1 MVTLPFAR
9 HHRIM
14 FWIGLFLLIVP
25 SVGHNYLI
33 SPAPGSQGLN
43 WMGVAYYLDK
53 VLPYLLVIGLLLV
66 AGRVVTVLQK
76 GGWWKRIGITV
87 LCLFLGTLNY
97 AMNILG
103 DAGHYFREMGTRT
116 FADSVHN
123 KIPLDWMVVSVE
135 KNGEAHAYPVN
146 LIAYHHRV
154 PDTVAG
160 VPVWVTYCS
169 LCRTGVVFNPIA
181 DGVYQQFRLVGIQHY
196 NAIFQDRETG
206 SWWYQATGLAV
217 YGPQKGKQLEEI
229 PSDQMTLRAFFQ
241 THPRGL
247 VLQRDTVFN
256 WAYNAMARFDTTM
269 TYEDDEAEA
278 AGGSGSAGSGSAGSG
293 KAGSGKAGAAKA
305 KGRDTVEHFA
315 IDTWVA
321 GVDVAG
327 QARAYEWTDLEAK
340 GVLNDQLGRIPIAV
354 AYDAPSRELHA
365 WKRVVDG
372 RTIRFASD
380 SSGHGLRDA
389 TGGSLWNWAGRCVQ
403 GADSGRRL
411 ETLPVRNMYW
421 HAWKTFH
428 PKTTTWD
435 QH

>member
-9 HHRIM
+9 YHRLM

-53 VLPYLLVIGLLLV
+53 VLPYLLVIGVLLI
-66 AGRVVTVLQK
+66 AGRVVTVLQR

-87 LCLFLGTLNY
+87 LVIFLGFLNY
-97 AMNILG
+97 VMNIMG

-116 FADSVHN
+116 LADSAHN
-123 KIPLDWMVVSVE
+123 NVPLDWMVVSVE

-154 PDTVAG
+154 PDTVGG

-169 LCRTGVVFNPIA
+169 LCRTGVVFNPIV

-217 YGPQKGKQLEEI
+217 YGPQKGKQLQEI

-241 THPRGL
+241 AHPRGL

-256 WAYNAMARFDTTM
+256 WAYNTIARFDTTM
-269 TYEDDEAEA
+269 TYEDDDDEAETA
-278 AGGSGSAGSGSAGSG
+278 
-293 KAGSGKAGAAKA
+293 KGSGKAGAAKA
-305 KGRDTVEHFA
+305 KDTVEHFA

-321 GVDVAG
+321 GVEAGG
-327 QARAYEWTDLEAK
+327 QARAYEWADLEAK
-340 GVLNDQLGRIPIAV
+340 GVLNDQLGQIPIAV
-354 AYDAPSRELHA
+354 AYDRPSRELHA
-365 WKRVVDG
+365 WKRTVNG
-372 RTIRFASD
+372 RTVQFAPD
-380 SSGHGLRDA
+380 SSGDGVRDVA
-389 TGGSLWNWAGRCVQ
+389 GGSLWNWAGRCVQ

-411 ETLPVRNMYW
+411 EALPVRNMYW

-435 QH
+435 RH